1 MGSFDSWRGKWIWC
15 VTWCVCVCTWV
26 CLQECDTIS
35 ENAELWSQS
44 VTLFCHHVTVT
55 WRLFSDV
62 LCGYAPFWSFWAWL
76 YLSQV
81 FTFCLTPSCLSLCLL
96 ASSLSYFCSSQHIP
110 KSGPAASALA
120 CGKTGNCPH
129 LCSSSCQC
137 HQTQG
142 PLFTININILFA
154 LPTGR
159 TKAWHSVRATWDLM
173 YNKKKKMV
181 NN

>member
-1 MGSFDSWRGKWIWC
+1 MGRTEWYPHPPVFLLRTSLELKREFDR
-15 VTWCVCVCTWV
+15 
-26 CLQECDTIS
+26 
-35 ENAELWSQS
+35 
-44 VTLFCHHVTVT
+44 
-55 WRLFSDV
+55 
-62 LCGYAPFWSFWAWL
+62 SFWAWL

-159 TKAWHSVRATWDLM
+159 TKAWHSVRATWDRSTFASHHLLLFSK
-173 YNKKKKMV
+173 NPLL
-181 NN
+181 